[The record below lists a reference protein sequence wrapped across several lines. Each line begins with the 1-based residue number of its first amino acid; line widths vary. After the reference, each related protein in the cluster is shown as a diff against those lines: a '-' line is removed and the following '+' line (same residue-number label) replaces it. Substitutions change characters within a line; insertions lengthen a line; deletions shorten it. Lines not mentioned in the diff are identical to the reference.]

1 MKFKRASTAVS
12 FGPKGIT
19 VRGNCAETTELSIN
33 GRMTGSNVQSHRTFS
48 VKSVSNDGGLDLY
61 GNVATVTR
69 WDSHMLRTS
78 HSRAWVCQA
87 LVFGVRLLPNPQSRL
102 IRHRLMMWKL
112 WGSSFWCC
120 RLPNAPQVTGGH
132 PAGISPRYHCPVW
145 PSSN

>member
-78 HSRAWVCQA
+78 HSRAWVCRA
-87 LVFGVRLLPNPQSRL
+87 LVFGVRLLPNPQ
-102 IRHRLMMWKL
+102 
-112 WGSSFWCC
+112 
-120 RLPNAPQVTGGH
+120 
-132 PAGISPRYHCPVW
+132 
-145 PSSN
+145 